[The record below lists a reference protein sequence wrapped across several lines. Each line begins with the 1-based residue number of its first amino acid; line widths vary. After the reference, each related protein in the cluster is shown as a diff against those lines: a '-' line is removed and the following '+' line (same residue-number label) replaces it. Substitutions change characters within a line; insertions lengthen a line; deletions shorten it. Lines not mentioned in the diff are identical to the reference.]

1 MEWNKTFVNHISNK
15 GLISKI
21 FKEIIQLNSK
31 NPSNPIK
38 NAKEL
43 TDILLRKTYKW
54 STNI

>member
-1 MEWNKTFVNHISNK
+1 MEWKKTFVNYIFNK

-31 NPSNPIK
+31 TPSNPIK

-54 STNI
+54 STNT